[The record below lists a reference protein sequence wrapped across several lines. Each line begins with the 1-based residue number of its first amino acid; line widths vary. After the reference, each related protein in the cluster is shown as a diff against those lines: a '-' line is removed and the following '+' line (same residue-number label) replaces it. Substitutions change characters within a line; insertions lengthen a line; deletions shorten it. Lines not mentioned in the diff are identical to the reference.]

1 MPSSHGDGRGLSTV
15 GGGKRATSQSKTV
28 AITLVIS
35 GEVRQGY
42 WRDESC
48 PAVSKRSPE
57 SIEKWLKFRIFVLL
71 PLISKTGFFF
81 RVFFLSL
88 FPFGWAE
95 ALVDDGDGLICSLA
109 GVLCGSPAFYVG
121 HGQLLPANRNTPS
134 PIDPDTIQVP
144 VGYEPDPA
152 DLALSSIPGQEMF
165 DPRKRK
171 FSEEEL
177 KPQPMIKKARKVFIP
192 DDLKDDKYWARRRKN
207 NMAAKR
213 SRDARRLKENQ
224 IAIRASF
231 LEKENSALRQEVA
244 DLRKELGKCK
254 NILAKYEARHGPL

>member
-81 RVFFLSL
+81 RVFFFVS
-88 FPFGWAE
+88 FSFWMGRSSGGRRGW
-95 ALVDDGDGLICSLA
+95 S
-109 GVLCGSPAFYVG
+109 
-121 HGQLLPANRNTPS
+121 
-134 PIDPDTIQVP
+134 
-144 VGYEPDPA
+144 
-152 DLALSSIPGQEMF
+152 DLQSGGCVVWVTCFL
-165 DPRKRK
+165 RW
-171 FSEEEL
+171 
-177 KPQPMIKKARKVFIP
+177 PQ
-192 DDLKDDKYWARRRKN
+192 
-207 NMAAKR
+207 
-213 SRDARRLKENQ
+213 
-224 IAIRASF
+224 
-231 LEKENSALRQEVA
+231 
-244 DLRKELGKCK
+244 
-254 NILAKYEARHGPL
+254 

>member
-121 HGQLLPANRNTPS
+121 HGEYVSSWLAAICHPARWHL
-134 PIDPDTIQVP
+134 
-144 VGYEPDPA
+144 E
-152 DLALSSIPGQEMF
+152 
-165 DPRKRK
+165 
-171 FSEEEL
+171 
-177 KPQPMIKKARKVFIP
+177 
-192 DDLKDDKYWARRRKN
+192 
-207 NMAAKR
+207 AAT
-213 SRDARRLKENQ
+213 LCPC
-224 IAIRASF
+224 
-231 LEKENSALRQEVA
+231 
-244 DLRKELGKCK
+244 LG
-254 NILAKYEARHGPL
+254 EGSGSVT